1 MTSFLSNFDS
11 VIIREMFLEGY
22 LYIYADSGNYDHWL
36 NYFKDDSTIQYIH
49 TANSSPDS
57 LVLKFFLTR
66 KRVIE
71 EEIQRFQEIKHLQII
86 KIEEQPKLVN
96 VGVPKNTES
105 EWEAI
110 FKDYSFISYV
120 YIIGFLNIIF

>member
-1 MTSFLSNFDS
+1 M
-11 VIIREMFLEGY
+11 
-22 LYIYADSGNYDHWL
+22 
-36 NYFKDDSTIQYIH
+36 
-49 TANSSPDS
+49 
-57 LVLKFFLTR
+57 KFFLTG
-66 KRVIE
+66 KKVIE

-120 YIIGFLNIIF
+120 YIIGVCVVS